1 MTAPNQPSTAGIP
14 KDSGREMA
22 DLAEV
27 DQGRVHPTGTRIRL
41 AMADVRNGHVR
52 VAADNRTGTL
62 GRPLD
67 HVSSFSRM
75 A

>member
-14 KDSGREMA
+14 KIPDGKWPISPRSIKGESTP
-22 DLAEV
+22 LA
-27 DQGRVHPTGTRIRL
+27 RIRL